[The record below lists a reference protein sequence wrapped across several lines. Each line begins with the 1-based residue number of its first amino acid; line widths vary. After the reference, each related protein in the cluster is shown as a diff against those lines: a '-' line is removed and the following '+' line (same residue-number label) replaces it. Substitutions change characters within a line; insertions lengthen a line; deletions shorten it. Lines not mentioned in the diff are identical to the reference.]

1 MGRWHILY
9 QNPETRRP
17 GGVDFEPM
25 TIGRDSGSLEE
36 ARRRLLARLSHEV
49 KDPRVIGAMAAVPRE
64 RFVPPEAY
72 AMAYED
78 CALPIGGGQTISQP
92 LIVAMMTDA
101 LELRGDEQVL
111 EIGTGSGY
119 QAAVLSRLARKVVSV
134 ERKPHL
140 LEEARRRLDELGI
153 TNVDL
158 HLAGVELGWPQGA
171 PYQAIIVT
179 AASPGIPESLVRQL
193 DEGGRLVIPSGG
205 RLQQDLVKGV
215 KREGRLAT
223 QSLGPCGFVP
233 LIGMEAWGEE

>member
-17 GGVDFEPM
+17 DSVEFDPPPG
-25 TIGRDSGSLEE
+25 GRDGRSLPE
-36 ARRRLLARLSHEV
+36 ARRRLLAGLSREV
-49 KDPRVIGAMAAVPRE
+49 KDPRVIRAMADVPRE
-64 RFVPPEAY
+64 RFIPSELHHL
-72 AMAYED
+72 AYED
-78 CALPIGGGQTISQP
+78 CALPIGEAQTISQP

-119 QAAVLSRLARKVVSV
+119 QAAVLSRLARRVVSV

-140 LEEARRRLDELGI
+140 LEEARRRLDDLAI

-158 HLAGVELGWPQGA
+158 HLAGDELGWPQGA

-179 AASPGIPESLVRQL
+179 AASPGIPEALVRQL

-205 RLQQDLVKGV
+205 RLQQELLKGV
-215 KREGRLAT
+215 MRGGRLAT

-233 LIGMEAWGEE
+233 LIGKEAWEE